1 MVAPPQIGLML
12 QLVKMELKS
21 SFQISAELKNLAL
34 IRDFVQETATALAA
48 DPVMLFNVVLAVN
61 EVATNI
67 MIHGYQGQPGL
78 IEIEVGRAGNSL
90 VVRLRDQ
97 APPFDPSVVPDPD
110 LTLPLE
116 KRSSGGM
123 GIYLT
128 RQLMDELTHRLTP
141 QGGNELTL
149 IKKDMLGNQK

>member
-1 MVAPPQIGLML
+1 MDQNYNDPL
-12 QLVKMELKS
+12 KMKQKS
-21 SFQISAELKNLAL
+21 SFEVYAKLENLAL

-48 DPVMLFNVVLAVN
+48 DPDMLFNVVLAVN

-97 APPFDPSVVPDPD
+97 APPFDPTAVPDPD
-110 LTLPLE
+110 LSLPLE
-116 KRSSGGM
+116 ERPLGKM
-123 GIYLT
+123 GVYLA
-128 RQLMDELTHRLTP
+128 RQLMDEMTHRLTP
-141 QGGNELTL
+141 QGDNELIL
-149 IKKDMLGNQK
+149 IKKGILGNQK

>member
-1 MVAPPQIGLML
+1 MYNDPL
-12 QLVKMELKS
+12 KMETKS

-48 DPVMLFNVVLAVN
+48 DPVILIDVVLAAN

-78 IEIEVGRAGNSL
+78 IEIEVGRAGNAL

-97 APPFDPSVVPDPD
+97 APPFDPTAVPDPD
-110 LTLPLE
+110 LNLPLE
-116 KRSSGGM
+116 ERPPGKM
-123 GIYLT
+123 GVYLM
-128 RQLMDELTHRLTP
+128 RQLMDEITYRLTP

-149 IKKDMLGNQK
+149 IKKGILGNQK

>member
-1 MVAPPQIGLML
+1 ML
-12 QLVKMELKS
+12 PLVKMELKS
-21 SFQISAELKNLAL
+21 FFQISAELKNLAL
-34 IRDFVQETATALAA
+34 IRDFVQETATVLAA
-48 DPVMLFNVVLAVN
+48 DPVMLLDVVLAVS

-97 APPFDPSVVPDPD
+97 APPFDPTVVPDPD

-116 KRSSGGM
+116 KRSPGGM
-123 GIYLT
+123 GIYLA

-149 IKKDMLGNQK
+149 IKKGMLGNQK